1 MRFLPV
7 LTTMAAGACV
17 AVQGPVNARL
27 RLAVGSPI
35 FSAAVSFF
43 SGTLVCLCLL
53 ASGAFGGAGSG
64 FRGLLSAPPWAFL
77 GGTLG
82 LSMVLGAIFS
92 IPQTGAVVVICSAV
106 VGQMLGSYAI
116 DALGLFGVEKVP
128 FSWARLGGLG
138 LSALGV
144 LLVQRK

>member
-1 MRFLPV
+1 MV
-7 LTTMAAGACV
+7 AAGACV

-53 ASGAFGGAGSG
+53 ATGAFGGAGSG
-64 FRGLLSAPPWAFL
+64 FRGLLSAPPWVFL

-82 LSMVLGAIFS
+82 LSMVLGAIFA

-106 VGQMLGSYAI
+106 VGQMFGSYAI
-116 DALGLFGVEKVP
+116 DAFGLFGVEKVP
-128 FSWARLGGLG
+128 FSWIRLGGLG
-138 LSALGV
+138 LLALGV